1 MVNELDYVFV
11 LKALKDIPF
20 GVGKKLLVNY
30 LQGKTGH
37 ESILKNNLNKLSSFG
52 SLAYGEHEL
61 DRLIGNLILNNLIK
75 QVPIN
80 GNRFWKVMELSK
92 EGYLEIDNPKLYKK
106 KISQKI
112 SSKIKQKV
120 TQITDEDRKLFS
132 AFGSFLDKYNDEQ
145 KKAIICKKDNILCIA
160 GAGSGKTTVLTKRI
174 EFLINYKSVDPKKI
188 LAITFTRKAKQ
199 EMESRLEQLYGVS
212 IETFNSFCEKI
223 LMRHNDMIYDRPVSM
238 INYRDKIQIT
248 RNALLKLG
256 INMNSA
262 INQYFSMAQ
271 RRSKTPEQLSN
282 IFMND
287 CFFVRDYLKSKG
299 KTSNDFDTSDK
310 AAQLVFG
317 VGNYIDSYMRKHGK
331 RDFADQLIDAIKLF
345 EENNELIPK
354 YDYILI
360 DEYQDINFS
369 QIKLIELLNP
379 KSVFCVGDPRQSI
392 FGWRGSNIN
401 HILDFEE
408 KYKDSEVITLTKNYR
423 SNNHIV
429 DLINKSILDMGLLDL
444 ETTFE
449 AEKNINLVSFNSE
462 LNEFVFVIQEI
473 FSSKLPREEIFVL
486 ARTNRQLI
494 EFSNQLKIKLIP
506 YVIKSDEINRGTSI
520 KKGSITLAT
529 IHAIKGLEAE
539 MVFVLGCTTLNFPCR
554 GSEHPV
560 IDMIKMEEYD
570 KEEEEKRL
578 FYVAMSRAKNH
589 LYLTYSGKKHT
600 YFITDEMLNL
610 IEPDSSNLTNSS
622 KRYFKSPDF
631 NVKKPVK
638 GKLKGT
644 GKLGSDLNGRL
655 RSWRT
660 GISIELG
667 IPAFMIM
674 HDKTLIE
681 IIQMMPRTKF
691 ELGKISGI
699 GPTKVMK
706 YGDELL
712 DIINSI

>member
-37 ESILKNNLNKLSSFG
+37 ESILKNNLNKLPSFG
-52 SLAYGEHEL
+52 SLAYGEQEL

-75 QVPIN
+75 QVSIN

-92 EGYLEIDNPKLYKK
+92 DGYLEIDHPKLYKK

-112 SSKIKQKV
+112 SSQIKQKV
-120 TQITDEDRKLFS
+120 TQVTDEDRKLFS
-132 AFGSFLDKYNDEQ
+132 AFGGFLDKYNDEQ
-145 KKAIICKKDNILCIA
+145 KKAIICKNDNILCIA

-174 EFLINYKSVDPKKI
+174 EFLINYKSVDPIKI

-199 EMESRLEQLYGVS
+199 EMASRLENLYGVS
-212 IETFNSFCEKI
+212 IETFNSFCEKV
-223 LMRHNDMIYDRPVSM
+223 LMRHNDMIYDRPVNM

-262 INQYFSMAQ
+262 INQYFSTAQ

-299 KTSNDFDTSDK
+299 KTSNDFDISDR

-331 RDFADQLIDAIKLF
+331 RDFADQLMDTIKLF
-345 EENNELIPK
+345 ESHNELIPQ

-369 QIKLIELLNP
+369 QIKLIELLN
-379 KSVFCVGDPRQSI
+379 SNSLFCVGDPRQSI

-401 HILDFEE
+401 YILDFEE
-408 KYKDSEVITLTKNYR
+408 KYKDSEIITLTKNYR
-423 SNNHIV
+423 SNKHLV
-429 DLINKSILDMGLLDL
+429 DLINKSILEMGLLDL
-444 ETTFE
+444 ESTFE
-449 AEKNINLVSFNSE
+449 AKKNINLVSFNSE
-462 LNEFVFVIQEI
+462 LNEFAFVIQEI
-473 FSSKLPREEIFVL
+473 LSSKLPREEIFIL

-494 EFSNQLKIKLIP
+494 EFSNQLKIKSIP
-506 YVIKSDEINRGTSI
+506 HVIKSDEINRGTSI

-539 MVFVLGCTTLNFPCR
+539 MVFVLGCTILNFPCR

-560 IDMIKMEEYD
+560 IDMVKMEEYD

-610 IEPDSSNLTNSS
+610 IEPDSSSLTASS
-622 KRYFKSPDF
+622 KSKFKSPSF
-631 NVKKPVK
+631 NVKKSVK
-638 GKLKGT
+638 GKLNSR

-660 GISIELG
+660 GLSVELG

-681 IIQMMPRTKF
+681 IIQMMPKTKF